1 MTIPAVTI
9 DASAAVRWVLD
20 DEADRDGALRLR
32 RALEEGSIAAVEPA
46 HFLIEVA
53 AALDRAVRDGRI
65 EVDDARRALAALQ
78 AVSFDD
84 ASPPAVADE
93 AFGIAVRTGLRVQ
106 DGAYVVC
113 AIRHG
118 AKLITADQRQL
129 EVALH
134 GGIPAVALAEVPP
147 P

>member
-1 MTIPAVTI
+1 
-9 DASAAVRWVLD
+9 
-20 DEADRDGALRLR
+20 
-32 RALEEGSIAAVEPA
+32 VEPA

-53 AALDRAVRDGRI
+53 AALDSALRDGRI
-65 EVDDARRALAALQ
+65 EVEDARRALAALQ

-93 AFGIAVRTGLRVQ
+93 ALEIAVRTGLRVQ

-118 AKLITADQRQL
+118 ARLITADQRQL
-129 EVALH
+129 EVARG
-134 GGIPAVALAEVPP
+134 GGIPAVALADLPP
-147 P
+147 L